1 MANNLLRVCV
11 VVLFVAIHAA
21 ALTSRVN
28 VDNALVLGVP
38 EARISS
44 GLDDALEARTHAL
57 N

>member
-1 MANNLLRVCV
+1 MANNLLCV
-11 VVLFVAIHAA
+11 VVLFVAHAA

-28 VDNALVLGVP
+28 DGKNALVLGVS
-38 EARISS
+38 EAHVSS